1 MKSRH
6 ALILLV
12 TAVLLTG
19 CHSSR
24 KTMRGSRATRV
35 TTTTQTGRGHEET
48 VRVTEQPRGR
58 AGHLL
63 DVARGWIGTPYRYG
77 GNDRKGIDCSGFTCA
92 VFDIALGIKLPRSS
106 REQAEFC
113 KPLQRKALKAGDLV
127 FFSAR
132 AGGERINH
140 VAIYMGDNAII
151 HATTSRG
158 VIISDLDEDYW
169 KTHYRCAGR
178 VAGANL

>member
-1 MKSRH
+1 MKPRH
-6 ALILLV
+6 LLIILA
-12 TAVLLTG
+12 TAVALTS

-24 KTMRGSRATRV
+24 QTLRGSRASRV
-35 TTTTQTGRGHEET
+35 TTTQNVQSHEEP
-48 VRVTEQPRGR
+48 PRGGGKQKGR

-63 DVARGWIGTPYRYG
+63 DVARSWIGTPYLYG
-77 GNDRKGIDCSGFTCA
+77 GNDRKGVDCSGFTCA

-106 REQAEFC
+106 REQAEYC
-113 KPLQRKALKAGDLV
+113 KPMQRNALKAGDLV

-132 AGGERINH
+132 AGGDRINH
-140 VAIYMGDNAII
+140 VAIYMGDNTII

-158 VIISDLDEDYW
+158 VIISDLDENYW

-178 VAGANL
+178 VRGADL

>member
-1 MKSRH
+1 MVL
-6 ALILLV
+6 A
-12 TAVLLTG
+12 TAVALTS

-24 KTMRGSRATRV
+24 QTLRGSRASRV
-35 TTTTQTGRGHEET
+35 TTTQTAQNHE
-48 VRVTEQPRGR
+48 EQPRGGGKQKGR

-63 DVARGWIGTPYRYG
+63 DVARSWIGTPYRYG

-92 VFDIALGIKLPRSS
+92 VFDTALGIKLPRSS

-113 KPLQRKALKAGDLV
+113 RPLKRNALKAGDLV

-132 AGGERINH
+132 AGGDRINH
-140 VAIYMGDNAII
+140 VAIYMGDNTII

-158 VIISDLDEDYW
+158 VIISDLDENYW

-178 VAGANL
+178 VNGANL